1 MDELIVVATAT
12 QTSNGTVVV
21 KVGPG
26 GGTKTSV
33 HRKHYSD
40 DAMKWRVTTG
50 ANKVSRTEDT
60 GKRFDV
66 WLSPGQSFE
75 GVKVE
80 WQDKAGKWH
89 VH

>member
-1 MDELIVVATAT
+1 VI
-12 QTSNGTVVV
+12 V

-26 GGTKTSV
+26 GGQRTSV

-40 DAMKWRVTTG
+40 DAVAWRVSQG
-50 ANKVSRTEDT
+50 AHKVSRSEAG

-75 GVKVE
+75 GVRVE